1 MARCELLT
9 TWGISTT
16 GIFCM
21 WHCDITTFY
30 VSFSTTTFFFYF
42 LLWHLWKKRMIC
54 FFGVVFWL
62 YLFYFLISFYMYD
75 NISLGDLRTWT
86 KTRYTEFCRPFLS
99 FCPFFDAFCCSFV
112 WIYAVMP
119 CFFLFLLFLLF
130 WSCAWKDCTNGL
142 CFLFCF
148 ALLFLARRHALI
160 RDAPDDLYF
169 SPPCFF
175 LFAT

>member
-99 FCPFFDAFCCSFV
+99 FCPFFDAFWCSFV
-112 WIYAVMP
+112 LECLCRYV
-119 CFFLFLLFLLF
+119 LFLLLLLF
-130 WSCAWKDCTNGL
+130 FFGLALGKIVLMDCV
-142 CFLFCF
+142 F
-148 ALLFLARRHALI
+148 ALLLCVFCFWHA
-160 RDAPDDLYF
+160 DMP
-169 SPPCFF
+169 
-175 LFAT
+175 